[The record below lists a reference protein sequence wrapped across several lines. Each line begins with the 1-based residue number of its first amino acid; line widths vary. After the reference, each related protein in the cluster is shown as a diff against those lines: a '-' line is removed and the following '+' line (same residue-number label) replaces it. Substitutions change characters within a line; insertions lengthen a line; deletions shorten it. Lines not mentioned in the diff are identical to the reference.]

1 VSEEDLSR
9 YRVRPDSPVSDID
22 LDVEEFVLPGGRR
35 LTEEV
40 AEQIADDV
48 VARRHPNLVPGRK
61 SLSGGGKHSPVVQAR
76 LPESTYDRFRR
87 LAEARHVSLSTI
99 AREAVEEYLDAHQA

>member
-1 VSEEDLSR
+1 MSDEDLTR

-22 LDVEEFVLPGGRR
+22 LDGEQFVLPDGRR
-35 LTEEV
+35 LTEEL
-40 AEQIADDV
+40 AERIAEDV